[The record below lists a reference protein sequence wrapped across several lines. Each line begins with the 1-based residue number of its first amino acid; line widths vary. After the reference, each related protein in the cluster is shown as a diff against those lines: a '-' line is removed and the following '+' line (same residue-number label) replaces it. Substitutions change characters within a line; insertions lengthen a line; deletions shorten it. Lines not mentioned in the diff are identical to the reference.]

1 MYDELYQSES
11 VKEGIAGV
19 LTYYIPDINSTLDVM
34 FSVPY
39 NNTWL
44 LNLWNVQLHSGK
56 HEANCLTYL
65 KGYISW
71 PLPIKQDTLSGRE
84 LGHSGIKFEG
94 SLMVG
99 SDEASL
105 TIFVKPVE

>member
-34 FSVPY
+34 FSVAY
-39 NNTWL
+39 DTTWL
-44 LNLWNVQLHSGK
+44 LNLWNVQLRKGK

-65 KGYISW
+65 KGYISL
-71 PLPIKQDTLSGRE
+71 PLPIKKDKWSSRE

-105 TIFVKPVE
+105 NIFVKPVE

>member
-1 MYDELYQSES
+1 MYDALHQSES

-34 FSVPY
+34 FSLPY
-39 NNTWL
+39 NTTL
-44 LNLWNVQLHSGK
+44 YLNLWNVQLHSGK
-56 HEANCLTYL
+56 NEANCLKYL

-71 PLPIKQDTLSGRE
+71 PLPITQDNWYGRE
-84 LGHSGIKFEG
+84 LGHSGIRFDG
-94 SLMVG
+94 ILMVG

-105 TIFVKPVE
+105 SIVVKPVE